1 MKTKW
6 MIIPVVAL
14 ALGCSREI
22 DTNVTYIDGEFT
34 LYATS
39 GENDTRTVLQ
49 QDGRVFWSPSDCI
62 TVFYGN
68 VPGMFTSTN
77 TEPAASAEF
86 TGSLGSF
93 AIDGETEFRAIYP
106 HSNDIVTPTD
116 EGILSIFLP
125 SEQTGVEGTFADD
138 LFICVAKSKDVNLHF
153 YNVCGGVK
161 FSLARGDI
169 KKVVFRGNNGET
181 LAGRMAVE
189 FDSKG
194 IPQVT
199 DMTGGKSSVTL
210 VAPDGGTFKEGAYY
224 YLVLV
229 PQSLTKGYTM
239 ELWTDELVETVS
251 SQASVTVR
259 RSAWGVLEGLGATSS
274 TLPDAVDLGLS
285 VKWASFNL
293 GASKPE
299 EGGDYYAWGET
310 EAKND
315 YEWSNYKWC
324 NGSYTKLTKY
334 NTNGN
339 YGIVDNKT
347 QLDPED
353 DVAMTLLGDKWRMPT
368 DAEIDELI
376 QNCTWTWDTKNGVN
390 GYWVTSKVNT
400 SAKIFLPAAGYHDG
414 SGIGLGYYW
423 SSTIDPEY
431 PNYANL
437 LFISADD
444 IDAHGAYRCFGQFI
458 RPVYGEPVIPV
469 ESITIDKTEMT
480 LSIGE
485 TSAISAT
492 VHPDNA
498 TNKKVSW
505 SSSDEAVATVSPN
518 GVVTGVAV
526 GSAIITVKTSDGGK
540 TATCSVTVRDD
551 SPSLPVPE
559 MVDLGLSVKWAS
571 FNLGATKPEEFG
583 DYYAWGEAEP
593 YYVSTDPLIWKE
605 DKSAGYAWQSYRW
618 CMGTNTTLTKYC
630 TDASYGN
637 NGFTDNKNELDP
649 DDDAAHMHLGGSW
662 FIPTDAQWTELREN
676 CTFTEATMNGISG
689 FKVSSL
695 KPGYTHMS
703 IFLPGAGYG
712 EDTYIWGVNSDAIY
726 WSSSTSSYPCYAWV
740 CGFSTEMLRYAE
752 DRRYGHTIRPV
763 YRYSYVAVETVSL
776 DKSELELPSGETYT
790 LSATILPGNATSKV
804 VTWSSSD
811 ESVAMVSLDGMVTG
825 LSAGSAI
832 ITVTTSDGGKTAIC
846 KVTVKGN
853 SSTNIPVPVD
863 LGLSVKWASF
873 NLGATKPEE
882 FGDYYAWGETEPY
895 YQDGGAQSEN
905 PIWKEGKESGY
916 SWASYK
922 WCMGGERTMTKYCTL
937 GYWGYNGFVDGK
949 KVLDLEDD
957 AAYVNLGGKWRM
969 PTVEELEELQD
980 NCSWEVVTENGV
992 SGKKVTGPNGNYIF
1006 LPASGYRDDSDFN
1019 NFGDGCYWSSS
1030 IYSKRPHYACYLLVG
1045 PSLIYTDEDYRC
1057 LGYSIRPVY
1066 DDR

>member
-14 ALGCSREI
+14 TLGCSREM
-22 DTNVTYIDGEFT
+22 DTNVTYINGEFT

-68 VPGMFTSTN
+68 VPGKFTSIN

-189 FDSKG
+189 FDSNG

-229 PQSLTKGYTM
+229 PQSLTKGYMM
-239 ELWTDELVETVS
+239 ELYTDELVETVS
-251 SQASVTVR
+251 SEASVAVR

-293 GASKPE
+293 GATKPE

-376 QNCTWTWDTKNGVN
+376 ENCTWTWDSKNGVN
-390 GYWVTSKVNT
+390 GYWVTSKVN
-400 SAKIFLPAAGYHDG
+400 SNAKIFLPAAGYHDG

-485 TSAISAT
+485 TYALSAT
-492 VHPDNA
+492 VLPENA
-498 TNKKVSW
+498 SNKKVTW
-505 SSSDEAVATVSPN
+505 SSSDEEVATVSST
-518 GVVTGVAV
+518 GVVTGVAF
-526 GSAIITVKTSDGGK
+526 GSAIITVRTSDGGK
-540 TATCSVTVRDD
+540 TATCSVTVKDD
-551 SPSLPVPE
+551 SPSLPAPE

-571 FNLGATKPEEFG
+571 FNLGASIPEEYG
-583 DYYAWGEAEP
+583 DYYAWGETETKDCYDMA
-593 YYVSTDPLIWKE
+593 
-605 DKSAGYAWQSYRW
+605 SYKFN
-618 CMGTNTTLTKYC
+618 MGEWNTVTKYC
-630 TDASYGN
+630 TNPDNGY
-637 NGFTDNKNELDP
+637 NGFVDGKTTLEP
-649 DDDAAHMHLGGSW
+649 EDDVAHVKLGGNW
-662 FIPTDAQWTELREN
+662 RMPTLAEWVEMQEN
-676 CTFTEATMNGISG
+676 CSYTWTKINGISG
-689 FKVSSL
+689 RQ
-695 KPGYTHMS
+695 YTSKINGNS
-703 IFLPGAGYG
+703 IFLPAGGAWNDSNQSGK
-712 EDTYIWGVNSDAIY
+712 NSSGQY
-726 WSSSTSSYPCYAWV
+726 WSSSLYSESSDHAHYIYF
-740 CGFSTEMLRYAE
+740 GQYTGYNMQYMRQS
-752 DRRYGHTIRPV
+752 GKSIRPV
-763 YRYSYVAVETVSL
+763 YGEAVVPVGSVSL
-776 DKSELELPSGETYT
+776 DKTQLVLYPGTT
-790 LSATILPGNATSKV
+790 VKLVATVFPENATSKKV
-804 VTWSSSD
+804 SWTSSQECFATVSSEGEVTAVRFGSS
-811 ESVAMVSLDGMVTG
+811 T
-825 LSAGSAI
+825 
-832 ITVTTSDGGKTAIC
+832 ITVETFDGKKTATC
-846 KVTVKGN
+846 QVTVVMN
-853 SSTNIPVPVD
+853 PAALPPEAVD
-863 LGLSVKWASF
+863 MGLSVKWASF
-873 NLGATKPEE
+873 NLGAQKPEDYGE
-882 FGDYYAWGETEPY
+882 FFAWGETGPKTSY
-895 YQDGGAQSEN
+895 YWDTYRWCQGDA
-905 PIWKEGKESGY
+905 ES
-916 SWASYK
+916 
-922 WCMGGERTMTKYCTL
+922 MTKYCGNASL
-937 GYWGYNGFVDGK
+937 GYNGYTDQRT
-949 KVLDLEDD
+949 VLESDDD
-957 AAYVNLGGKWRM
+957 AAYVLLGEGWRI
-969 PTVEELEELQD
+969 PTENEYQELRT
-980 NCSWEVVTENGV
+980 NCTWTWTTSAGVKGYEVVSN
-992 SGKKVTGPNGNYIF
+992 KNNNRIF
-1006 LPASGYRDDSDFN
+1006 LPATGAGVDYSFFPTNPNGGAYWTSDILESYPN
-1019 NFGDGCYWSSS
+1019 EATYWD
-1030 IYSKRPHYACYLLVG
+1030 IG
-1045 PSLIYTDEDYRC
+1045 PSIRISSYCFRYYGLT
-1057 LGYSIRPVY
+1057 IRPVY
-1066 DDR
+1066 VGNGGGGSGDEPGNTGTGEGYDVDPVDPGFNN

>member
-1 MKTKW
+1 
-6 MIIPVVAL
+6 MIIPVIAL
-14 ALGCSREI
+14 TLGCSREI
-22 DTNVTYIDGEFT
+22 DTTVTYINGEFT

-68 VPGMFTSTN
+68 VPGKFTSTN

-106 HSNDIVTPTD
+106 YSNDIVTPTD
-116 EGILSIFLP
+116 EGILSIGLP
-125 SEQTGVEGTFADD
+125 WEQTGVEDTFADD

-153 YNVCGGVK
+153 YNVCGGVS
-161 FSLARGDI
+161 FSLARDDI

-210 VAPDGGTFKEGAYY
+210 VAPDGGTFKEGVFY

-229 PQSLTKGYTM
+229 PQALTKGYTM

-251 SQASVTVR
+251 SEASVTVR

-293 GASKPE
+293 GATKPE

-353 DVAMTLLGDKWRMPT
+353 DVAMILLGDKWRMPT

-376 QNCTWTWDTKNGVN
+376 QNCTWTWDSKNGVN

-400 SAKIFLPAAGYHDG
+400 NAKIFLPAAGYHDG

-492 VHPDNA
+492 VYPDNA

-505 SSSDEAVATVSPN
+505 SSSDETVATVSSS

-526 GSAIITVKTSDGGK
+526 GSAIITVRTSDGGK
-540 TATCSVTVRDD
+540 TATCSVTVKDD

-571 FNLGATKPEEFG
+571 FNLGATKPEE
-583 DYYAWGEAEP
+583 Y
-593 YYVSTDPLIWKE
+593 
-605 DKSAGYAWQSYRW
+605 
-618 CMGTNTTLTKYC
+618 
-630 TDASYGN
+630 
-637 NGFTDNKNELDP
+637 
-649 DDDAAHMHLGGSW
+649 
-662 FIPTDAQWTELREN
+662 
-676 CTFTEATMNGISG
+676 
-689 FKVSSL
+689 
-695 KPGYTHMS
+695 
-703 IFLPGAGYG
+703 
-712 EDTYIWGVNSDAIY
+712 
-726 WSSSTSSYPCYAWV
+726 
-740 CGFSTEMLRYAE
+740 
-752 DRRYGHTIRPV
+752 
-763 YRYSYVAVETVSL
+763 
-776 DKSELELPSGETYT
+776 
-790 LSATILPGNATSKV
+790 
-804 VTWSSSD
+804 
-811 ESVAMVSLDGMVTG
+811 
-825 LSAGSAI
+825 
-832 ITVTTSDGGKTAIC
+832 
-846 KVTVKGN
+846 
-853 SSTNIPVPVD
+853 
-863 LGLSVKWASF
+863 
-873 NLGATKPEE
+873 
-882 FGDYYAWGETEPY
+882 GDYYAWGETEPY
-895 YQDGGAQSEN
+895 YSSLNPLTWKPGKENGYHWMSYSWCMGSFNTITKYCTLPSFGYNGFTDNKTVLEPEDDAAHVILGGKWRMPTKAEQDELWNNCTWEWKPRNGVNGCQVTGPNGANIFIPAAGAWDDTSIWLDGLYGYLWSSTLDIDDSDTGCNLFFTSGTSSVFGGANYLSRISGHSIRAVYDDSIIPVSSVSLDKTEIELNVGGAATLSVTVLPEDATYKSVSWSSSNVSVATVSTTGFVTGVSIGSATITVTSSFGGKTATCNVTVKESSSPSILPPNAVDLGLPSGIKWGSLNLGATKPEEN
-905 PIWKEGKESGY
+905 GDFYAWGETEPYYSNLDPLTWKQGKESGY
-916 SWASYK
+916 AWSSYR
-922 WCMGGERTMTKYCTL
+922 WCLGKSNLLTKYCTNTSY
-937 GYWGYNGFVDGK
+937 GYDGFTDNK
-949 KVLDLEDD
+949 IELDPEDD
-957 AAYVNLGGKWRM
+957 AAFVNLGGKWRM
-969 PTVEELEELQD
+969 PTDAEWTELRQ
-980 NCSWEVVTENGV
+980 NCTWTWKWTSMSGPNGYEV
-992 SGKKVTGPNGNYIF
+992 KGPNGNSIF
-1006 LPASGYRDDSDFN
+1006 LPTASYWDETDHYGIGTDGY
-1019 NFGDGCYWSSS
+1019 YWSSTLNKS
-1030 IYSKRPHYACYLLVG
+1030 STYNACFVKIVSNNVVRGSRGRNYG
-1045 PSLIYTDEDYRC
+1045 F
-1057 LGYSIRPVY
+1057 SIRPVY
-1066 DDR
+1066 AE

>member
-6 MIIPVVAL
+6 MIIPVIAL

-22 DTNVTYIDGEFT
+22 DTNITYINGEFT

-68 VPGMFTSTN
+68 VPGKFTSTN

-116 EGILSIFLP
+116 EGILSIGLP
-125 SEQTGVEGTFADD
+125 WEQTGVEGTFADD

-189 FDSKG
+189 FDSNG

-210 VAPDGGTFKEGAYY
+210 VAPDGGTFKEGAFY

-229 PQSLTKGYTM
+229 PQALTNGYSM

-251 SQASVTVR
+251 SEASVTVR

-293 GASKPE
+293 GATKPE

-339 YGIVDNKT
+339 YGVVDNKT

-353 DVAMTLLGDKWRMPT
+353 DVAMILLGDKWRMPT

-400 SAKIFLPAAGYHDG
+400 NAKIFLPAAGYHDG

-458 RPVYGEPVIPV
+458 RPVYGDPVIPV

-505 SSSDEAVATVSPN
+505 SSSDEAVATVSSS

-526 GSAIITVKTSDGGK
+526 GSAIITVRTSDGGK
-540 TATCSVTVRDD
+540 TATCSVTVKD
-551 SPSLPVPE
+551 SSTSLPVPEIVDLDLSVKWASFNLGATVPEDCGEYYAWGETTPKDRYFWTNYMWCAGDDRSLTKYCTKESFGYNGFTDQKSILDSEDDAVRASLGGEWRMPSLEEYEELKASCTWTWTTRGGVNGYLVESKGNGNSIFLPGGGSVTDPSFPNSDRSGRYWTTSLFADYPSEAKSWEFSTGYKDWSVQYRNTGLSIRPVYGKGVFVESVSLSIEELELTIGETSTLVATVLPDNATNKKVIWSSTDELVATVSSTGVVSGVASGSARITATTIAGGKTATCLVTVKIEGASDPTPE

-571 FNLGATKPEEFG
+571 FNLGATKPEE
-583 DYYAWGEAEP
+583 
-593 YYVSTDPLIWKE
+593 
-605 DKSAGYAWQSYRW
+605 
-618 CMGTNTTLTKYC
+618 
-630 TDASYGN
+630 YG
-637 NGFTDNKNELDP
+637 
-649 DDDAAHMHLGGSW
+649 
-662 FIPTDAQWTELREN
+662 
-676 CTFTEATMNGISG
+676 
-689 FKVSSL
+689 
-695 KPGYTHMS
+695 
-703 IFLPGAGYG
+703 
-712 EDTYIWGVNSDAIY
+712 
-726 WSSSTSSYPCYAWV
+726 
-740 CGFSTEMLRYAE
+740 
-752 DRRYGHTIRPV
+752 
-763 YRYSYVAVETVSL
+763 
-776 DKSELELPSGETYT
+776 
-790 LSATILPGNATSKV
+790 
-804 VTWSSSD
+804 
-811 ESVAMVSLDGMVTG
+811 G
-825 LSAGSAI
+825 L
-832 ITVTTSDGGKTAIC
+832 
-846 KVTVKGN
+846 
-853 SSTNIPVPVD
+853 
-863 LGLSVKWASF
+863 
-873 NLGATKPEE
+873 
-882 FGDYYAWGETEPY
+882 YAWGETKPKAEY
-895 YQDGGAQSEN
+895 TWTN
-905 PIWKEGKESGY
+905 
-916 SWASYK
+916 YK
-922 WCMGGERTMTKYCTL
+922 WCMGDEKSLTKYCSSTN
-937 GYWGYNGFVDGK
+937 YGFDGFTD
-949 KVLDLEDD
+949 DLLSLESDDD
-957 AAYVNLGGKWRM
+957 AASVNWGGKWRI
-969 PTVEELEELQD
+969 PTDEEWAELRD
-980 NCSWEVVTENGV
+980 NCSWKAETLNGV
-992 SGKKVTGPNGNYIF
+992 SGRRLTSKKKGFEDKSIF
-1006 LPASGYRDDSDFN
+1006 LPAAGCQWETGPNAVGTYGY
-1019 NFGDGCYWSSS
+1019 YWSSS
-1030 IYSKRPHYACYLLVG
+1030 VSDNLAYYYYFITKGLNMSVAPRNYGH
-1045 PSLIYTDEDYRC
+1045 
-1057 LGYSIRPVY
+1057 SIRPVY
-1066 DDR
+1066 DDK